1 MQQQGTRMKAGAVII
16 AVGALAAGIVAPA
29 FAQTYP
35 VKAVRM
41 IVPLSPG
48 GAVDVAGRL
57 VARSLSERWG
67 AQVVVENRPGAGGTV
82 GTAVAA
88 RAAPDGYT
96 LLMGSSTLMSVNPHL
111 YQKLTYD
118 TVRDFTPVALVASTP
133 LLLVVHPSVP
143 VRNLKQFVAFAK
155 GQPGALNYSSSGN
168 GSTGHLA
175 GEMFRRATGTNIVH
189 VPHSGSAPALVSLM
203 SGETQMMFPAISAAL
218 SQARSGRLR
227 ALAVTSQ
234 RRVDA
239 APELPTVAEAGVP
252 GFDVE
257 IWSGVFMPANVPR
270 ELVTRVHADLMDQLK
285 QPALRKAF
293 IEQGA
298 SVVTRDTPEQFAS
311 YVKAE
316 WAKWG
321 RAVKESGAQ
330 ID

>member
-1 MQQQGTRMKAGAVII
+1 MKAGAVII

-67 AQVVVENRPGAGGTV
+67 TQVVVENRPGAGGTV

-143 VRNLKQFVAFAK
+143 VRNVKQFVAFAK

-203 SGETQMMFPAISAAL
+203 SGETQMMFPTISAGL

-293 IEQGA
+293 VEQGA

-311 YVKAE
+311 YVKTE

>member
-1 MQQQGTRMKAGAVII
+1 MKAVTVVTLA
-16 AVGALAAGIVAPA
+16 GALASAFAAPFA
-29 FAQTYP
+29 RAQTYP
-35 VKAVRM
+35 AKAVRM

-67 AQVVVENRPGAGGTV
+67 TQVVVENRPGAGGTV

-88 RAAPDGYT
+88 RSAPDGYT

-111 YQKLTYD
+111 YPKLTYD

-143 VRNLKQFVAFAK
+143 VRNLKQFVTFAK

-257 IWSGVFMPANVPR
+257 IWSGVFMPAQVPR
-270 ELVTRVHADLMDQLK
+270 ELVARVHGDLMDLLK

-293 IEQGA
+293 VEQGA

-311 YVKAE
+311 YVKTE

>member
-1 MQQQGTRMKAGAVII
+1 MQAVTVFTL
-16 AVGALAAGIVAPA
+16 AGALAAGFAAPFA
-29 FAQTYP
+29 AAQTYP
-35 VKAVRM
+35 VKPVRM

-67 AQVVVENRPGAGGTV
+67 TQVVVENRPGAGGTV

-88 RAAPDGYT
+88 KAAPDGYT

-111 YQKLTYD
+111 YPKLTYD

-143 VRNLKQFVAFAK
+143 VRNLKQFVTFAK

-203 SGETQMMFPAISAAL
+203 SGETQMMFPTISAAL

-239 APELPTVAEAGVP
+239 APELPTVAETGVP

-293 IEQGA
+293 VDQGA

-311 YVKAE
+311 YVKTE

>member
-1 MQQQGTRMKAGAVII
+1 MKAVTVFTLA
-16 AVGALAAGIVAPA
+16 GALAAGFAAPFA
-29 FAQTYP
+29 AAQTYP
-35 VKAVRM
+35 AKPVRM

-67 AQVVVENRPGAGGTV
+67 TQVVVENRPGAGGTV

-143 VRNLKQFVAFAK
+143 VRNVKQFVAFAK

-175 GEMFRRATGTNIVH
+175 GEMFRRATGTSLVH

-203 SGETQMMFPAISAAL
+203 SGETQMMFPAISAVL
-218 SQARSGRLR
+218 SHARSGRLR

-234 RRVDA
+234 RRVEA
-239 APELPTVAEAGVP
+239 APELPTVAEAGVA

-257 IWSGVFMPANVPR
+257 IWSGVFMPAQVPR
-270 ELVTRVHADLMDQLK
+270 ELVARVHGDLMELLK

-293 IEQGA
+293 VEQGA

-311 YVKAE
+311 YVKTE

>member
-1 MQQQGTRMKAGAVII
+1 MKAATVVTL
-16 AVGALAAGIVAPA
+16 AGALAAGLAAPFA
-29 FAQTYP
+29 AAQTYP
-35 VKAVRM
+35 AKPVRM

-67 AQVVVENRPGAGGTV
+67 TQVVVENRPGAGGTV

-88 RAAPDGYT
+88 KAAPDGYT

-111 YQKLTYD
+111 YPKLTYD

-143 VRNLKQFVAFAK
+143 VRNLKQFVTFAK

-239 APELPTVAEAGVP
+239 APELPTVAEAGVA

-257 IWSGVFMPANVPR
+257 IWSGVFMPAHVPR
-270 ELVTRVHADLMDQLK
+270 ELVARVHGDLMDLLK
-285 QPALRKAF
+285 QAALRKAF
-293 IEQGA
+293 VEQGA

-311 YVKAE
+311 YVKTE
-316 WAKWG
+316 WSKWG